1 MACGTGKTLVA
12 LWTAERLKCSTMLVL
27 VPSLALLRQTVHQ
40 WLHETS
46 WPKLGYL
53 CVCSDPTV
61 AQDIDAPTV
70 TQADLDFE
78 VSTNSATVRQFLD
91 APFNGPKVV
100 FSTYQSAAV
109 VARAM
114 KAGEQFD
121 IGIFDEAHKTAGREG
136 RNLCFRIRGL
146 EHRDKKAS
154 FHDGDTSPL
163 QSA

>member
-1 MACGTGKTLVA
+1 
-12 LWTAERLKCSTMLVL
+12 MLVL
-27 VPSLALLRQTVHQ
+27 VPSLALLRQTLHQ

-61 AQDIDAPTV
+61 AEDIDAPAV

-78 VSTNSATVRQFLD
+78 VSTNPATVRDFLD

-109 VARAM
+109 VGRAM
-114 KAGEQFD
+114 RAGEQFD
-121 IGIFDEAHKTAGREG
+121 RY
-136 RNLCFRIRGL
+136 L
-146 EHRDKKAS
+146 
-154 FHDGDTSPL
+154 
-163 QSA
+163 